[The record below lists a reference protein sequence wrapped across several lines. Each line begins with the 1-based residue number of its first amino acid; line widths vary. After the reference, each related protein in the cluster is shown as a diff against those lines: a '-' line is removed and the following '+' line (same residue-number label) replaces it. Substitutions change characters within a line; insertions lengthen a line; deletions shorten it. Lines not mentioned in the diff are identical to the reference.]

1 MFALIGGSAIVAA
14 AAVGIGVS
22 QGAPDDAVAGEEM
35 STGITVTAETPP
47 SAAPTPQAVPD
58 IKGPAPLPPEEQG
71 LPG

>member
-1 MFALIGGSAIVAA
+1 MFALIGASAIVAA

-22 QGAPDDAVAGEEM
+22 PQASGGSIAGEGM
-35 STGITVTAETPP
+35 STGLTVTAETPP
-47 SAAPTPQAVPD
+47 SAAPIPQAVPD